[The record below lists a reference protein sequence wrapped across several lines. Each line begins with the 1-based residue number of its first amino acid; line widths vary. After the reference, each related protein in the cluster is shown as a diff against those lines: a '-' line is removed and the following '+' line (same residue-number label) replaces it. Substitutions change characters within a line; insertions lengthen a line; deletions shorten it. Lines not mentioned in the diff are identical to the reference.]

1 MRKVVIVLASTA
13 WLLATASAA
22 FSDELDDLFERAS
35 EAEFSGTKFVHCET
49 PEGVLSQITD
59 IKQSGGVAVIKART
73 SDTEVIARRG
83 EYADRV
89 GGYSKVAAVTV
100 ANSPDRS
107 GHYRVEVS
115 GVGRE
120 LGRRVT
126 VVRLVADGVLRVEL
140 RFDAATGAVLRSA
153 TYNGDGTAYC
163 TSEFIA
169 FVPESPEIDMAAME
183 NAERTEMVVYLDHV
197 DESRLPPQAGS
208 FTRADVYGGASG
220 TLVAY
225 YSDGVF
231 SFTLVT
237 AETSVEIPELSDIE
251 PATIDGHE
259 YQRRFF
265 PGQVVVVWDTA
276 EGGYALVT
284 DAPVDMQTAVLSD
297 LPRPGKAFFL
307 TRWWQALTGH

>member
-1 MRKVVIVLASTA
+1 VRKVVIVLASTA

-35 EAEFSGTKFVHCET
+35 EAEFSGTTFVHCQT

-59 IKQSGGVAVIKART
+59 IKQSGGVAIIKART
-73 SDTEVIARRG
+73 ADTEVIARKG
-83 EYADRV
+83 EYADRA
-89 GGYSKVAAVTV
+89 GGYSKVAAVSV
-100 ANSPDRS
+100 ASSPDRS
-107 GHYRVEVS
+107 GHYQVEIA

-120 LGRRVT
+120 LGRRA
-126 VVRLVADGVLRVEL
+126 VRLIADGILRVEL
-140 RFDAATGAVLRSA
+140 RFDAATGAVLRSVS
-153 TYNGDGTAYC
+153 YNGDGNAYC

-169 FVPESPEIDMAAME
+169 FVPGSPDMDVATME
-183 NAERTEMVVYLDHV
+183 NAERTELVVYPDHI
-197 DESRLPPQAGS
+197 DEGRLPAQAGS

-237 AETSVEIPELSDIE
+237 AETPVEIPELSDIE

-259 YQRRFF
+259 YQRLFF
-265 PGQVVVVWDTA
+265 PGQAILVWGTA

-284 DAPVDMQTAVLSD
+284 DAPLDMQTAVLSD

-307 TRWWQALTGH
+307 TRWWRALTGH